1 MKIKSLSQKENIKA
15 LVLDQVLLRRVK
27 SYHVSTYSAIQ
38 GSKRTS
44 IPNIQTESIFVSS
57 GIRSVSM
64 RTHLGQ
70 CQEETDQT
78 QVTSGGFRR
87 EVVSK
92 WAMFCQEDRASHSE
106 ITPCSALSTWVT
118 PIHDS
123 ICSDELVGPV
133 DPSL

>member
-1 MKIKSLSQKENIKA
+1 
-15 LVLDQVLLRRVK
+15 
-27 SYHVSTYSAIQ
+27 
-38 GSKRTS
+38 
-44 IPNIQTESIFVSS
+44 
-57 GIRSVSM
+57 M

-70 CQEETDQT
+70 CQEETDLTDLKKKEKKKKEETDRT
-78 QVTSGGFRR
+78 QVISGGFRR